1 MSADPLT
8 VGRES
13 IEAFNAG
20 DRDRF
25 RATLAETAVE
35 REHATRTTT
44 DGGDAG
50 QITGAFADGG
60 RVTLQIVWTGTHDGD
75 MHGPDGTVIPATGRK
90 VAVPAC
96 MVQEVRDGRIVA
108 VDPYFRPPHPAGPD
122 RGRAGRLSPCAE
134 GRERARLPPLR
145 APGPRPRV
153 GLRRD
158 QRPVMYRSS
167 CSITNCFS
175 SMSPLTM
182 SPMLTMPTTSS
193 FSNTGR

>member
-20 DRDRF
+20 NRDRF

-44 DGGDAG
+44 EGGDAVVDHDFTWKAAFPDANG
-50 QITGAFADGG
+50 RITAAFADGD

-96 MVQEVRDGRIVA
+96 MVQQVRDGRIITSDHYFDLLTLLAQIGA
-108 VDPYFRPPHPAGPD
+108 V
-122 RGRAGRLSPCAE
+122 
-134 GRERARLPPLR
+134 
-145 APGPRPRV
+145 PG
-153 GLRRD
+153 G
-158 QRPVMYRSS
+158 
-167 CSITNCFS
+167 
-175 SMSPLTM
+175 
-182 SPMLTMPTTSS
+182 
-193 FSNTGR
+193 